1 MIENTYISNDEI
13 KNISENKQEDQSR
26 RVKIE
31 VLRYFNIFKLNRN
44 LPLEKFLSLYFK
56 IKDKLIK
63 AENLRDPK
71 NLFPLILW
79 ASSEFLNFDINET
92 GKRRILKMSNLP
104 PYKLHLYKLK
114 ISLLINQYFN

>member
-31 VLRYFNIFKLNRN
+31 VLRYFNIFKLNKN

-104 PYKLHLYKLK
+104 SYKLHLYKLK